1 MSNSAFYSF
10 NSNPILTGYFPV
22 ERING
27 ISDLCRE
34 LVSTNTLEV
43 LLNSIVRQS
52 VEILHVRFSRI
63 LTLEPDGSFICQAN
77 YSSDSLDFPYRRK
90 SYSNPLVQSICLNAT
105 LQETP
110 LILESSGGLSD
121 DLRQAMRI
129 GIRDN
134 LYLLPL
140 RVNQEALG
148 VLVLGEENQPGT
160 EKTLN
165 EKLHLAAMI
174 ADQAASAIYRA
185 RLSYR
190 LEESQLQTVLA
201 LAKVMESRDPDTGN
215 HSRKVTAIAVRLAR
229 KLNCSTAEE
238 QAIRWA
244 AMLHDIGKVGIRD
257 DILKKKGTLEKN
269 EWELMRRHPEIGADI
284 VRMASNLNFVAT
296 LIQAHH
302 ERYDGTGYPYGLKRE
317 MIPLGARILAVAD
330 AYSAMTDQAHNY
342 REALSLEEAMTE
354 MRQCAGTQF
363 DPRVV
368 EAFISLFS

>member
-1 MSNSAFYSF
+1 
-10 NSNPILTGYFPV
+10 
-22 ERING
+22 
-27 ISDLCRE
+27 
-34 LVSTNTLEV
+34 
-43 LLNSIVRQS
+43 
-52 VEILHVRFSRI
+52 
-63 LTLEPDGSFICQAN
+63 
-77 YSSDSLDFPYRRK
+77 
-90 SYSNPLVQSICLNAT
+90 
-105 LQETP
+105 
-110 LILESSGGLSD
+110 
-121 DLRQAMRI
+121 
-129 GIRDN
+129 
-134 LYLLPL
+134 
-140 RVNQEALG
+140 
-148 VLVLGEENQPGT
+148 
-160 EKTLN
+160 
-165 EKLHLAAMI
+165 
-174 ADQAASAIYRA
+174 
-185 RLSYR
+185 
-190 LEESQLQTVLA
+190 LQTVLA

-215 HSRKVTAIAVRLAR
+215 HSRKVTAIALRLAR